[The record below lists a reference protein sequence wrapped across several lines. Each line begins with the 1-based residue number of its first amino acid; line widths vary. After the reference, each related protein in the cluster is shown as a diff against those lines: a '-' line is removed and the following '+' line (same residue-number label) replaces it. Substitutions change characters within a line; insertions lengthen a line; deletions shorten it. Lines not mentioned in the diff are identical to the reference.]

1 VTSPQGVVAAVRRYL
16 RRRGGVLALLGVG
29 GVVGTVLLLAW
40 ALGGTGW
47 RPGSPLPFLLLLL
60 GFGASGALLL
70 SVAVFLRRWSSEDRL
85 TREVERE
92 SDLPRGSFRSQL
104 ELDRAPPAGVSRTLI
119 QAGARSLMSR
129 LDPSPRRLS
138 GRPGRELD
146 RLLRGTAVATLLLAS
161 ALLLVVL
168 ASPDRSRTAW
178 AGLASPGTILSG
190 TGLAPLTLVPGSVEL
205 PRGTVPSVEVHAPDR
220 GTVTLYW
227 QATGEPLRE
236 RTLAVESDRA
246 ATELPPLEAP
256 VRYWASAPDGARTD
270 EARLAP
276 SDPLLLSQLIV
287 ELDYPEHTRLPNERI
302 QGTPTDLTVPEG
314 TRIGVQGR
322 ITGARS
328 QLLVLRGE
336 DGESRL
342 QLTVEDE
349 RFQGEW
355 RPERSDRIRWEM
367 EGEDASRLPPDFE
380 LTIEPDL
387 PPVISMPEPGRDVEL
402 PASLRLPLL
411 IEAADDFGLD
421 RVELRVAL
429 VGPDGEPMAP
439 DVEAIGVEGERQV
452 SLRPVLELTTW
463 GLEPG
468 QELLLAARAVE
479 ASPQGQSTSTP
490 EFRLRVP
497 SSAAQRGAARDRIE
511 EVGERVGELARRA
524 GDEARELRD
533 QDMDSR
539 TGGSRGEAGFQE
551 RETVREAAQAQES
564 LSAEVD
570 ELRQELEA
578 ARRGMEG
585 LGDEDGGLAE
595 RLRQLESLL
604 AETAD
609 PEDQRRLSE
618 LLERLESGEQT
629 DVSADLA
636 ELAEAREEL
645 RDRLE
650 EAMERLQREA
660 LEEAFLGSEEEV
672 RSVAEDQQALASG
685 DALEEEGGAEEQD
698 RLAAR
703 SQEVEEALAKL
714 AERLEAQGDQAASD
728 RAQEV
733 STDMSR
739 ARESMEVA
747 ADAARA
753 GESDEA
759 TEAAEQAAQAAQ
771 EALQEMEEA
780 RMEWLEEWEET
791 IRNALRQGAQDAL
804 ALARRQDDIRARIQ
818 GAGSMERSGLQSE
831 EAALVQGTRNL
842 ATRIGVATR
851 QAPSVGREVNTALGE
866 AMAAGERVVEG
877 LQGRGGRSGAQAA
890 AGRASASLNQ
900 AALLALAGMERV
912 GQAPDGSAMDD
923 LLQELEDLAAQQE
936 AVNQDTEALSGDPEG
951 EGASAQM
958 EELAAAQE
966 AVAGQVEELADQPG
980 GEWTPGDL
988 EEMARE
994 ARELADELAEGRLEP
1009 ELRQRQEELLE
1020 RFLGAGRTLERDGP
1034 TEERE
1039 GTPAEEVERRLIS
1052 PLSADLLRSQRIPLP
1067 TAAQLEALSPAE
1079 RRLVL
1084 EYFERLNR
1092 GSDGDGSR

>member
-1 VTSPQGVVAAVRRYL
+1 MTSPRGVVAAVRRHL
-16 RRRGGVLALLGVG
+16 RRRGSLLGLLGVAAVAG
-29 GVVGTVLLLAW
+29 LVLLVAW
-40 ALGGTGW
+40 ALGGAGW
-47 RPGSPLPFLLLLL
+47 RPGSPVPFLLLVL
-60 GFGASGALLL
+60 GFAAGGTLVVW
-70 SVAVFLRRWSSEDRL
+70 VAVSLHRWSGEERL

-92 SDLPRGSFRSQL
+92 SELPRGSFRSQL
-104 ELDRAPPAGVSRTLI
+104 ELDRAPPRGVSASLI
-119 QAGARSLMSR
+119 QAGARNLMAG

-161 ALLLVVL
+161 ALLVVFL
-168 ASPDRSRTAW
+168 ASPERSRVAW
-178 AGLASPGTILSG
+178 AGLVSPGTIITGSGLEPLS
-190 TGLAPLTLVPGSVEL
+190 LLPGSAEF
-205 PRGTVPSVEVHAPDR
+205 PRGTVPSVGVNAPDR
-220 GTVTLYW
+220 TQVTLYW

-236 RTLAVESDRA
+236 RTLVVESGRA
-246 ATELPPLEAP
+246 TTELPPLEAP

-276 SDPLLLSQLIV
+276 SDPLLVSELVV
-287 ELDYPEHTRLPNERI
+287 ELDYPDHTRLPDERL
-302 QGTPTDLTVPEG
+302 QGAPTELSVPEG
-314 TRIGVQGR
+314 TRMALRGR
-322 ITGARS
+322 ITGAGA
-328 QLLVLRGE
+328 QGLVLRGE
-336 DGESRL
+336 DGEPRL
-342 QLTVEDE
+342 RLSVEDE

-355 RPERSDRIRWEM
+355 RPARSDRIRWEM
-367 EGEDASRLPPDFE
+367 EGEDASRLPPDLE
-380 LTIEPDL
+380 LTVEPDL
-387 PPVISMPEPGRDVEL
+387 APEITMPEPGRDVEL

-429 VGPDGEPMAP
+429 VGPDGEPRGP

-452 SLRPVLELTTW
+452 SLRPILELTTW
-463 GLEPG
+463 GLQPG

-479 ASPQGQSTSTP
+479 ASPQAKSTSTP
-490 EFRLRVP
+490 EYRLRVP

-511 EVGERVGELARRA
+511 EVGDRVGELARRA
-524 GDEARELRD
+524 GEEARDLRD
-533 QDMDSR
+533 QDMDTR
-539 TGGSRGEAGFQE
+539 TGGSRGEAGFHE
-551 RETVREAAQAQES
+551 REAVREAAQAQED
-564 LSAEVD
+564 LTAEVD

-604 AETAD
+604 SDTVD
-609 PEDQRRLSE
+609 PEDQRRLAE
-618 LLERLESGEQT
+618 LLERLESGEQA
-629 DVSADLA
+629 DVAADLA
-636 ELAEAREEL
+636 ELADAREEL

-650 EAMERLQREA
+650 AAMERLQREA

-672 RSVAEDQQALASG
+672 RGVAEDQEALASG
-685 DALEEEGGAEEQD
+685 DALEEDEGAQEQD

-703 SQEVEEALAKL
+703 SEEVEDALAEL
-714 AERLEAQGDQAASD
+714 AERLEAQGDQAAAD
-728 RAQEV
+728 RAQEA
-733 STDMSR
+733 SAEMSR
-739 ARESMEVA
+739 ARESMEAA

-759 TEAAEQAAQAAQ
+759 TEAAEQAAQQAQ

-791 IRNALRQGAQDAL
+791 IRNALRRGAEDAL

-818 GAGSMERSGLQSE
+818 GAGTRERSELQSE

-851 QAPSVGREVNTALGE
+851 QAPSVGREVNAALGE
-866 AMAAGERVVEG
+866 AMAAGEQVAEG
-877 LQGRGGRSGAQAA
+877 LRGPGGRSGAQAS
-890 AGRASASLNQ
+890 AGRAARSLNQ
-900 AALLALAGMERV
+900 AALLALAGLERV
-912 GQAPDGSAMDD
+912 GQTPDGSAMED

-994 ARELADELAEGRLEP
+994 ARELADELGEGRLEP
-1009 ELRQRQEELLE
+1009 EVRQRQEELLE

-1039 GTPAEEVERRLIS
+1039 GTPAEDVERRLIS
-1052 PLSADLLRSQRIPLP
+1052 PLSAELLRNQRIPLP

-1092 GSDGDGSR
+1092 GSEWDGTR